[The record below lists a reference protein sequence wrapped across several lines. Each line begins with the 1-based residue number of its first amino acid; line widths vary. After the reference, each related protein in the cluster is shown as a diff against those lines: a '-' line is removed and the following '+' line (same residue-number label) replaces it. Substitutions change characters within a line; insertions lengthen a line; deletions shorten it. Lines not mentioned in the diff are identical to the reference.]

1 MNRLNDYLAR
11 SVETIKAIADQDFSR
26 EMDEATAMI
35 VGALTAGKPL
45 LVCGNGGSA
54 ADALHIA
61 GELVGRYLRERE
73 GYNVIALPADT
84 ATMTAWSNDYGFEG
98 VYARQ
103 VQAYGGNG
111 GVLLA
116 LSTSGNSKN
125 VVAAADKAHA
135 MGLKVIGMTGRT
147 GGVLAPFCDVLF
159 NVPADDTPLI
169 QQGHECLYHYLC
181 EMVEERLAGQV

>member
-26 EMDEATAMI
+26 EMDEATALI
-35 VGALTAGKPL
+35 VAVLTAGKPL
-45 LVCGNGGSA
+45 LICGNGGSA

-73 GYNVIALPADT
+73 GYNVIALPADA
-84 ATMTAWSNDYGFEG
+84 ATMTAWSNDYGFDG

-181 EMVEERLAGQV
+181 EMVEERLAG